1 MNINKNEIKPLLTPS
16 DALIEL
22 DKIRLGNIE
31 KGFGIGSE
39 KWDKH
44 ILFKR
49 GQFNMINGHDNVG
62 KTDVLLWYFVCLARR
77 HNLKFNIYS
86 SENTQK
92 SQVFKLFN
100 FWTGKRMDKDFLKD
114 ERGFQKTINE
124 MTDCFKFIRADQR
137 YSANQIL
144 DIATNNPAD
153 GLLIDPFNSLMT
165 ESGNKHQEDYDTC
178 ANIRIFCDTT
188 NTTAFVNSH
197 LVTQAARNVFP
208 KDHEYEGHLRPPE
221 KADTEGGQKFANRA
235 DDFWSIHRMTQHPD
249 LWNTAEVHVR
259 KIKETIT
266 GGSTTQRDSPILMNW
281 DNHCKYTIDGKNP
294 LSTFYNDVGDKDL
307 SNLGKES
314 NQHKA
319 MQKMSYGGHD
329 EILGDELPF

>member
-1 MNINKNEIKPLLTPS
+1 MKTQNDDLNPLLTPS

-31 KGFGIGSE
+31 KGYQIGNE
-39 KWDKH
+39 KWDQH

-49 GQFNMINGHDNVG
+49 GQFNMVNGHDNVG
-62 KTDVLLWYFVCLARR
+62 KTDVLLWYFVCLAKQ

-86 SENTQK
+86 SENTHR

-114 ERGFQKTINE
+114 ERGFQNTINE
-124 MTDCFKFIRADQR
+124 ITDCFKFIRADRR
-137 YSANQIL
+137 YNSNQIL
-144 DIATNNPAD
+144 DIADRYNAD
-153 GLLIDPFNSLMT
+153 GLLIDPFNSLTT

-188 NTTAFVNSH
+188 NTTTFVNAH
-197 LVTQAARNVFP
+197 LVTQAARNVYP
-208 KDHEYEGHLRPPE
+208 KDHEHEGHLKPPE

-235 DDFWSIHRMTQHPD
+235 DDFWSIHRMTQHPK
-249 LWNTAEVHVR
+249 LWSTAEVHVR

-266 GGSTTQRDSPILMNW
+266 GGSTTQRDSPILMKW
-281 DNHCKYTIDGKNP
+281 ENHCIYTINNKNP
-294 LSTFYNDVGDKDL
+294 LANSYSDVGDKDK
-307 SNLGKES
+307 SNLYKLTP
-314 NQHKA
+314 QHEA
-319 MQKMSYGGHD
+319 MKKMSYGN
-329 EILGDELPF
+329 ETEELPF